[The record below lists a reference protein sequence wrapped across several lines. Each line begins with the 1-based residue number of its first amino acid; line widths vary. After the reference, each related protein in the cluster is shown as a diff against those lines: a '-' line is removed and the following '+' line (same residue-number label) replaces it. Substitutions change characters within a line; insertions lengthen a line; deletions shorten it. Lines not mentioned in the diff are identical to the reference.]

1 MERSYEP
8 ELMDDFSIRDVRIDL
23 ALKELM
29 TINKLLGGISTTRS
43 ALNHLI
49 NSHTEVIKI
58 ADIGS
63 GSSDNVF
70 ACKNYYPNLN
80 IISIDKNLRVLQS
93 FNGTTNKINAD
104 AFSIP
109 LKSSGCDVVHCSL
122 FLHHFNESEIRLLLT
137 EFLRVARK
145 GIVINDLQR
154 SYLALIGIK
163 ILTVLFSKSA
173 LVKND
178 APLSV
183 RRGFK
188 KKDLV
193 ELLTECSIDNY
204 IIKRKWAFR
213 WMVIIKK

>member
-8 ELMDDFSIRDVRIDL
+8 ELMDDFSIKDDRIDV
-23 ALKELM
+23 ALNELKI
-29 TINKLLGGISTTRS
+29 INKLLGGISTTRS
-43 ALNHLI
+43 ALKHLF
-49 NSHTEVIKI
+49 NSYNEVIKI

-63 GSSDNVF
+63 GSSDNVL
-70 ACKNYYPNLN
+70 ASKNYYPNLN
-80 IISIDKNLRVLQS
+80 IISIDKNLRVLNYS
-93 FNGTTNKINAD
+93 RNSSLKINSD
-104 AFSIP
+104 AFSMP

-122 FLHHFNESEIRLLLT
+122 FLHHFNKSEIKLLLT
-137 EFLRVARK
+137 EFLRIARK
-145 GIVINDLQR
+145 GIIINDLRR

-163 ILTVLFSKSA
+163 ILTVLFSKSE

-193 ELLTECSIDNY
+193 ELLTECSIGNY